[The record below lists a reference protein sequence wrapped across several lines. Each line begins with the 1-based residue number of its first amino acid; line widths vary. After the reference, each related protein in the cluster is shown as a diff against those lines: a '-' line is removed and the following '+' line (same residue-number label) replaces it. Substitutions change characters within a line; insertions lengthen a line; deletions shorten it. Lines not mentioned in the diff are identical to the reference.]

1 MNALPQNGRRDKA
14 FSSGSIAPVS
24 IMIPTSCL
32 LPTRTQHRGTRTRS
46 LHFTDQLV
54 RPQFLRVQSGLPWW
68 AVDLHLRLL
77 SPSQRAGSR
86 KTDPDIV
93 RNSVDLTVTQMNLD
107 RAGISMRLKIAI
119 NNEMMSRSIVLRK
132 VKFDVRLASR

>member
-1 MNALPQNGRRDKA
+1 MQLPISQKPR
-14 FSSGSIAPVS
+14 
-24 IMIPTSCL
+24 
-32 LPTRTQHRGTRTRS
+32 TRTQAPAGTRTRTRIGATPRTSSIKIPASS
-46 LHFTDQLV
+46 LRTRSLPCTDQLV